1 MFVYFPSD
9 QLDYELMNS
18 QKDVLGIGL
27 IFTALVANG
36 DQTVPLLFIFT
47 TVEQA
52 KTVLKGTNGWS
63 RYG

>member
-47 TVEQA
+47 TVEPFM
-52 KTVLKGTNGWS
+52 TF
-63 RYG
+63 Y